1 VLAVTTGKDPGVPDS
16 NEDAWAQH
24 SSGNGVIVL
33 DGATESFAAR
43 RWARLLAAA
52 WASGEQ
58 GWLQSAQAQYA
69 RSMQGVSLTWAQEA
83 AAERGSFATVAAIRG
98 TDQGIDATC
107 VGDTCL
113 FLVAGDRL
121 VESHPLTSADQF
133 TSAPVALPSDPAGL
147 DAAVELLRD
156 QRRTLPVP
164 AHGLE
169 AWLAT
174 DAVAAWLIDADETA
188 RNDRVRAVREVTG
201 DQDFTAL
208 VARERAAGRM
218 KTDDSTLVRVALEA
232 QP

>member
-1 VLAVTTGKDPGVPDS
+1 MPDS

-58 GWLQSAQAQYA
+58 EWLQSAQAQYA
-69 RSMQGVSLTWAQEA
+69 QSMQGVSLTWAQEA

-121 VESHPLTSADQF
+121 VASHPLTSADQF
-133 TSAPVALPSDPAGL
+133 TSAPVALPSDPAGI
-147 DAAVELLRD
+147 DAAVEMLRD

-164 AHGLE
+164 ARGLE